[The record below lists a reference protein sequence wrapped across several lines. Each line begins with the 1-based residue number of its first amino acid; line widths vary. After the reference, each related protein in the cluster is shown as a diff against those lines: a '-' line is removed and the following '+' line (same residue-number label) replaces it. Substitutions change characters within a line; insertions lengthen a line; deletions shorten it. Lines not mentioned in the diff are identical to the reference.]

1 MKSYLEFESDIK
13 GLEEELDKLKDPFS
27 NEGLAEVN
35 TEKINQIQSELDQK
49 LKEVYSN
56 LSRWQKTLVA
66 RHEERPRAKFFIN
79 NLFSNFINL
88 SGDRQFADDK
98 SVLVGFGVFEDQSVL
113 VIGQEKGDDLDGR
126 IERNFGMMR
135 PEGYRKCIRLMQLAD
150 KFNIPIISFVD
161 TPGAYPGVGAEERGQ
176 AEAIARSIECS
187 MSLKVPNISIII
199 GEGGS
204 GGAIALASSN
214 KIIMLENAIY
224 SVISPEGCAS
234 ILWRDPKKS
243 LEAADAMKLSAQD
256 LLDFGIVDSVIK
268 EPLGG
273 AHRDKKALLD
283 EIKKSIRKNLREL
296 SELSREDILN
306 HRKQKFLSIGRKKG
320 LVKNIDSRDRMTM
333 EENVF
338 SNLKQKIN
346 KNKIVMIITLVLAAL
361 VKKNV
366 FSNLKQ
372 KINKNKIFIII
383 TLALSA
389 LVLLTLLY
397 L

>member
-346 KNKIVMIITLVLAAL
+346 KNKIVMIITLALAAL